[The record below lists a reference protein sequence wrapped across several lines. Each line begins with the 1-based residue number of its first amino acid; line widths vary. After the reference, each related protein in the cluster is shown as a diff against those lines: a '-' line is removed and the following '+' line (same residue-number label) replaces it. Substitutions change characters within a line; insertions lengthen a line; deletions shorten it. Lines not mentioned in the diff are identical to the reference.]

1 VEWFVDGT
9 GLSCWCCRVHEFHK
23 WVFVRHSDIV
33 LLQPFRWCCVD
44 CERHVN
50 STFFQSLW
58 FSIVQTQVH
67 FICPTGNFRKGV
79 VRLNCFAKWVAAW
92 KRVKTA
98 GLVHIELFLLFNAL
112 QKYQFDL
119 CKDSCIWRVE
129 IGRVST
135 IRSSGTISPTT
146 LCMTEV
152 YDSSRVI
159 YITVL
164 IGF

>member
-1 VEWFVDGT
+1 MEWFVDGT

-112 QKYQFDL
+112 HRSINLIYVKIVVYEEWKLGGFLPSEVVGQSRLPRCVWLK
-119 CKDSCIWRVE
+119 CM
-129 IGRVST
+129 
-135 IRSSGTISPTT
+135 IRPG
-146 LCMTEV
+146 
-152 YDSSRVI
+152 
-159 YITVL
+159 
-164 IGF
+164 